1 MMEFCV
7 GESVGPI
14 PKVTT
19 SKQAVEGGS
28 RRGNINFFL
37 LENSEGKETVRWK
50 GLGSKEADQKPLGA
64 YDQRFLFHWKE
75 RLRFY
80 DGCFQGRAWYHWHV
94 ICMSWPGRGSLP
106 AKIFL
111 NGRVTW

>member
-50 GLGSKEADQKPLGA
+50 GLGSKEADQKPWGA
-64 YDQRFLFHWKE
+64 YVKGFFSIGK
-75 RLRFY
+75 
-80 DGCFQGRAWYHWHV
+80 
-94 ICMSWPGRGSLP
+94 RGLDFMMGASKVGLG
-106 AKIFL
+106 IT
-111 NGRVTW
+111 GT